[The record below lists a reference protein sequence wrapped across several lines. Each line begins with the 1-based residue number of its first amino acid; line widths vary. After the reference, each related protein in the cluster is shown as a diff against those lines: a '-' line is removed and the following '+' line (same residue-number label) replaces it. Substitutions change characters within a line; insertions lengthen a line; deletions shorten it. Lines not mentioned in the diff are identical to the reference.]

1 MHDACCMRIVVR
13 ACTRGAVRKRLRA
26 CAVGWLA
33 GRRAGGTAGWRGG
46 WRIEFACVWRARVRA
61 ASRTRCP
68 RELAARREQGTAG
81 GLPAAARG
89 GALLHGT
96 RGFRRPVDPLVGAAL
111 RAARGLVGALG
122 VAA

>member
-1 MHDACCMRIVVR
+1 MVGADAEEGR
-13 ACTRGAVRKRLRA
+13 
-26 CAVGWLA
+26 
-33 GRRAGGTAGWRGG
+33 GRRVGSAEW
-46 WRIEFACVWRARVRA
+46 
-61 ASRTRCP
+61 
-68 RELAARREQGTAG
+68 
-81 GLPAAARG
+81 AARG